1 MQLSLEEIKKV
12 LPHREPFL
20 MIDRADEV
28 IPGEKAICR
37 KAVSANEWYFQGHF
51 KDYKVM
57 PGVLQIEAMAQ
68 AGAIALLLDE
78 KYKGK
83 LAFFGG
89 VKKARFR
96 KKVVPGDMLIIY
108 GQINRVLGSIGFGK
122 GEIYVDDELAA
133 ECELTF
139 ALGDPE

>member
-1 MQLSLEEIKKV
+1 MQLSLEDIKKV

-28 IPGEKAICR
+28 IPGDKAICR
-37 KAVSANEWYFQGHF
+37 KAVSANEWYFTGHF

-68 AGAIALLLDE
+68 AGAIALLMDDN
-78 KYKGK
+78 YKGK

-96 KKVVPGDMLIIY
+96 KKVVPGDMLIIH
-108 GQINRVLGSIGFGK
+108 GQITRVLGSIGFGK

-139 ALGDPE
+139 AIGDPE

>member
-1 MQLSLEEIKKV
+1 MQLSLEDIKKV

-28 IPGEKAICR
+28 IPGDKAICR
-37 KAVSANEWYFQGHF
+37 KAVSANEWYFTGHF

-57 PGVLQIEAMAQ
+57 PGDLQIEAMAQ
-68 AGAIALLLDE
+68 AGAIALLMDDN
-78 KYKGK
+78 YKGK

-96 KKVVPGDMLIIY
+96 KKVVPGDMLIIH
-108 GQINRVLGSIGFGK
+108 GQITRVLGSIGFGK

-139 ALGDPE
+139 AIGDPE